1 MDCYIYFI
9 RSFPEKED
17 IFELKRILNSKGYRI
32 KGILFRKDFVREREG
47 ISIVI
52 DPSCNDTYIID
63 SQTVFMPYNPLLRDY
78 TKLASLKAPYIL
90 RLFDADKK
98 ALIEAI
104 KGKNC
109 TVEFNL
115 SGIDIYTE
123 DEKDFK
129 EMREALGKYIYA
141 EDYESM
147 EEVVVKLLKDS
158 EKTVVTA
165 ESCTGGLIASRIVNV
180 PGSSEI
186 FMGSFVVYSNE
197 FKVKFLSVDEKVI
210 KEKGAVSEEVCR
222 EMVIGAVE
230 TAEVD
235 IAVAVTGIAGPG
247 GTKEKPQGL
256 TYIGVGD
263 GKRVHIDKR
272 VFNSTRNIN
281 RFLSSQVALNNL
293 RKFIKGVL

>member
-1 MDCYIYFI
+1 MDCYLYFI

-17 IFELKRILNSKGYRI
+17 LIEIKKVLTSKGYRI
-32 KGILFRKDFVREREG
+32 KGILFRKYFVREREG
-47 ISIVI
+47 ISVVI
-52 DPSCNDTYIID
+52 DPSCDSTYIID
-63 SQTVFMPYNPLLRDY
+63 SQTVFMPYNPILRDY
-78 TKLASLKAPYIL
+78 TKLKSLKAPHIL

-123 DEKDFK
+123 DEEDFA
-129 EMREALGKYIYA
+129 EMRESLREYIYA
-141 EDYESM
+141 EGYESM
-147 EEVVVKLLKDS
+147 EEVVVKLLREFK
-158 EKTVVTA
+158 KTVVTA
-165 ESCTGGLIASRIVNV
+165 ESCTGGLVASRIVNV
-180 PGSSEI
+180 PGSSEV

-197 FKVKFLSVDEKVI
+197 FKVKFLSVDETAI
-210 KEKGAVSEEVCR
+210 KERGAVSEEVCR

-247 GTKEKPQGL
+247 GTEEKPQGL

-263 GKRVHIDKR
+263 GERVYIDR
-272 VFNSTRNIN
+272 RIFNSTRNIN
-281 RFLSSQVALNNL
+281 RFLSSQVTLNNL
-293 RKFIKGVL
+293 RKFIRGVL